1 MVRGTRIKDL
11 PAAGGRRDELS
22 GGAARK
28 PETMTIDRQRVQA
41 MATSK
46 ATVQPA
52 IAAAGRRA
60 SRAEELALVERCR
73 KGDLA
78 AFETIYRTHSG
89 RLYSV
94 ACRMLGNPA
103 DAEDMLQEIF
113 LAAHRKLDSFR
124 GESALGTW
132 LFRLATNL
140 CLDHLRSR
148 AARARQVTGRSTT
161 NRRWRTRDRGS
172 WPSARWRRWTWSVH
186 WPGCLRD
193 AARRS
198 CCTTWS
204 RHLESLVHV
213 LVWTRPRVAP
223 LPAAIEEFVDLANEG
238 ALPRHVGLAVP
249 WRTGGLE
256 VSCNE

>member
-1 MVRGTRIKDL
+1 
-11 PAAGGRRDELS
+11 
-22 GGAARK
+22 
-28 PETMTIDRQRVQA
+28 

-52 IAAAGRRA
+52 IAAAGA
-60 SRAEELALVERCR
+60 AGNRAEELALVERCR

-78 AFETIYRTHSG
+78 AFETIYRTHSR

-113 LAAHRKLDSFR
+113 LAAHRKLESFR

-148 AARARQVTGRSTT
+148 AARAGQLT
-161 NRRWRTRDRGS
+161 
-172 WPSARWRRWTWSVH
+172 
-186 WPGCLRD
+186 
-193 AARRS
+193 
-198 CCTTWS
+198 
-204 RHLESLVHV
+204 
-213 LVWTRPRVAP
+213 
-223 LPAAIEEFVDLANEG
+223 G
-238 ALPRHVGLAVP
+238 ALDDEPALADSGSRKLAE
-249 WRTGGLE
+249 RTVAKMDLERALARLPEGCRTAFVLHDVEGLE
-256 VSCNE
+256 HREVADVLGIAEGTSKSQVHKARLRLRAMLGRR